1 MPVMAAT
8 SAQVSCLTRTPT
20 TRGRQGREIASR
32 EQIIPVVET
41 RAGNRLFRSWK
52 PEPESA
58 KSSATSAAWTG
69 DAGNVDAGDETGTA
83 QGRA

>member
-8 SAQVSCLTRTPT
+8 SAQVSCRTRTPT

-41 RAGNRLFRSWK
+41 RAGIGK
-52 PEPESA
+52 IIC
-58 KSSATSAAWTG
+58 
-69 DAGNVDAGDETGTA
+69 DERGLD
-83 QGRA
+83 RRCRER